1 MEDCWDQDAEARLT
15 AQCAEERLYELTL
28 LSTHTAVHNHRNL
41 SHGRWPP
48 HGGSASPFIE
58 DLHVG
63 VVRNLQGDD
72 HQASFIK
79 TTVNGAEGGEKN
91 RNSINYERQQA
102 QARLSTDSS
111 VSTTTILTPPT
122 LLCTISETQ
131 HTGGAVPSVPVC
143 LHLTEE
149 DLEATKLDP
158 REVDKNLRESSDENL
173 MEHSQKQFGSESQPT
188 DVHQVHAAEP
198 VQRVAAGE

>member
-1 MEDCWDQDAEARLT
+1 MPSC
-15 AQCAEERLYELTL
+15 
-28 LSTHTAVHNHRNL
+28 LSLRNL
-41 SHGRWPP
+41 SHGQWPP

-102 QARLSTDSS
+102 QVGAR
-111 VSTTTILTPPT
+111 PP
-122 LLCTISETQ
+122 LK
-131 HTGGAVPSVPVC
+131 HT
-143 LHLTEE
+143 
-149 DLEATKLDP
+149 
-158 REVDKNLRESSDENL
+158 
-173 MEHSQKQFGSESQPT
+173 
-188 DVHQVHAAEP
+188 
-198 VQRVAAGE
+198 